1 MQREEIQQ
9 NFWFLSY
16 FIEINLRKVI
26 FQQFLTLDF
35 HFSGS
40 TETDRVTQIS
50 KNLNKNQNLKIET
63 INKLI
68 LQNQSCIIFNFYPTW

>member
-26 FQQFLTLDF
+26 FQQFLTLDL